1 MQAHGHGARSQTPGE
16 FGGVGRY
23 LGVFRYSGRALDLVW
38 TTSRGLTVAFAVMT
52 VVAGLLPTAIAFV
65 GKLIVDAVLLASE
78 TGSQEHLEAA
88 IWAVV
93 YEAGLVVA
101 MAGAQ
106 RALSV
111 CESLLRVRLGQRV
124 NVMILEKAL
133 SLSLAQ
139 FEDSE
144 FYDKMTRARRE
155 ASARPLS
162 LVKRTFGSMQNTI
175 SLLASG
181 GLLLSFSPWAALIL
195 AIAGVPAFIAETKF
209 SGEAFR
215 LFRWRAPETRM
226 QAYLESVIARDHNA
240 KEVQIFGLGNL
251 FLGRYRDIFRKIY
264 AEDRNL
270 TLRRG
275 VWGFVLGLLSTLAFY
290 GTYGW
295 IVLATAA
302 GVITIGAMTMYLL
315 LFKQGQ
321 AAFSS
326 LLTAIGK
333 MYEDNLYLSNLYEF
347 LEQPSPTFAGDATSG
362 PNPGDG
368 VRFEDVTFFYPGAD
382 TPSLRNVNLHLRPG
396 QKLALVG
403 ENGSG
408 KTTLVKLLARLYE
421 PSQGRVTLDGR
432 DLREWNVD
440 ALRRRVGV
448 IFQDFVR
455 FQLLVGE
462 NIGVGDVDNINDE
475 GEWQRA
481 GELGMSHPFIEK
493 MTKGYNTQL
502 GRWFKGG
509 RELSGGQWQKIALSR
524 AFMRRGADILV
535 LDEPT
540 SAMDAEAESLIFEHF
555 GEATKDQ
562 MAIFISHRFS
572 TVRMADEIV
581 VLRAGKVIEQGSHED
596 LMQMQGQYA
605 HLFNLQAQGY
615 R

>member
-1 MQAHGHGARSQTPGE
+1 MNPHGHGASSESPRE
-16 FGGVGRY
+16 IGGLRRY

-38 TTSRGLTVAFAVMT
+38 TTSRGLTIALGFLT
-52 VVAGLLPTAIAFV
+52 IVAGLLPTAIAYV

-78 TGSQEHLEAA
+78 TGSEEHL
-88 IWAVV
+88 WATIYAVGL
-93 YEAGLVVA
+93 EAGLVML
-101 MAGAQ
+101 MAAAQ

-124 NVMILEKAL
+124 NIIILEKAL
-133 SLSLAQ
+133 TLSLAQ
-139 FEDSE
+139 FEDAE

-162 LVKRTFGSMQNTI
+162 LVRRTFGALQNAI
-175 SLLASG
+175 SLIASG
-181 GLLLSFSPWAALIL
+181 GLLLSFSPWAVLIL
-195 AIAGVPAFIAETKF
+195 ALAGVPAFVAETRF

-240 KEVQIFGLGNL
+240 KEIQIFGLGPL
-251 FLGRYRDIFRKIY
+251 FLSRYRDIFRKIY
-264 AEDRNL
+264 LEDRDL

-275 VWGFVLGLLSTLAFY
+275 LWGFCLGILSTIAFY

-295 IVLATAA
+295 IVIATAA
-302 GVITIGAMTMYLL
+302 SIISIGAMTMYLL

-321 AAFSS
+321 AAFSAI
-326 LLTAIGK
+326 LTSIGK

-347 LEQPSPTFAGDATSG
+347 LEQPSPVFAGEATSG
-362 PNPGDG
+362 PDPRDG
-368 VRFEDVTFFYPGAD
+368 VRFENVSFTYPGAD
-382 TPSLRNVNLHLRPG
+382 TPSLTAVNLHLRPG
-396 QKLALVG
+396 KKLALVG

-421 PSQGRVTLDGR
+421 PSDGRVLLDGR
-432 DLREWNVD
+432 DLREWDIHAV
-440 ALRRRVGV
+440 RKRVGV

-462 NIGVGDVDNINDE
+462 NIGVGDVE
-475 GEWQRA
+475 KVSEEPEWKRA
-481 GELGMSHPFIEK
+481 AELGMSQPFIEE
-493 MTKGYNTQL
+493 MPKGYHTQL

-540 SAMDAEAESLIFEHF
+540 SAMDAEAESMIFEHF
-555 GEATKDQ
+555 GEATRDQ

-581 VLRAGKVIEQGSHED
+581 VLRQGKVVEQGSHEQ
-596 LMQMQGQYA
+596 LMGQDGNYA